1 MDIYGHLWTF
11 VDKNMDTDT
20 FKPFAGFHLDHEML
34 QIISAL
40 DEFKGSWK
48 ALSQLTPERLFA
60 LRRVATIESVGS
72 STRIEGSPLSDE
84 EVEKLLGG
92 LKINSFHSRAEQE
105 VAGYADVMGLIF
117 ESYSQIPLTENYIKY
132 LHGLLLK
139 QSEKDEYHRGN
150 YKKFANHVEAFAPD
164 GGSLGIVFQ
173 TATPFDTPR
182 LMEEL
187 LNWTNNVLEQ
197 NEYHPLL
204 IVGIFVMRFLAIHPF
219 QDGNGRI
226 SRVLTTLLLLKNG
239 YEYVPYSSLER
250 VIEENKD
257 TYYRTLRKAQTTL
270 NQEDSGLNEWLL
282 FFLQALQE
290 QKNSLAHK
298 LKRERLFS
306 TLPELSERLLEIA
319 KEHGRITMG
328 MAVTITG
335 ANRSTLKSHL
345 KRLTELGY
353 LMQYG
358 KGKGVW
364 YSLT

>member
-1 MDIYGHLWTF
+1 MDICGHLWTF
-11 VDKNMDTDT
+11 MDKNMDKGM
-20 FKPFAGFHLDHEML
+20 FKPFAGVNLNHEML
-34 QIISAL
+34 QIISEL

-48 ALSQLTPERLFA
+48 AWSQLAPERLLA
-60 LRRVATIESVGS
+60 LRQVATIESVGS

-92 LKINSFHSRAEQE
+92 LKINAFRSRAEQE

-117 ESYSQIPLTENYIKY
+117 ESYRDIPLKENYIKY

-150 YKKFANHVEAFAPD
+150 YKKLANHVEAFAPD

-187 LNWTNNVLEQ
+187 LDWTNKVLEEK
-197 NEYHPLL
+197 EYHALL
-204 IVGIFVMRFLAIHPF
+204 IIGIFIMIFLAIHPF

-226 SRVLTTLLLLKNG
+226 SRVLTSLLLLQNG

-257 TYYRTLRKAQTTL
+257 TYYRTLRKAQMTL
-270 NQEDSGLNEWLL
+270 NQEESGVNDWLL
-282 FFLQALQE
+282 FFLQALRE
-290 QKNSLAHK
+290 QKNSLAYK
-298 LKRERLFS
+298 LKRERILS
-306 TLPELSERLLEIA
+306 ALPELSEKLLEIT

-328 MAVTITG
+328 MAVTLTG
-335 ANRSTLKSHL
+335 ANRSTLKTHFKKL
-345 KRLTELGY
+345 IELGY
-353 LMQYG
+353 LIPYG